1 MNLSK
6 TIRTII
12 FASFAASMLASCAA
26 PTFNMEISRP
36 EVSDLKYEKKSSESH
51 SFSVLDKRAKE
62 SKFSEGTLNFNIL
75 IDGKNINEVEE
86 LKTALAKELVSRGSN
101 IKFTSDVQENLKLD
115 VIDFKMFNHRTNGFT
130 PLITL
135 TQFAGDLW
143 VNGEKQRIVSFV
155 KRAKVP
161 IWFITEDGIVENTYN
176 QPVSLV
182 VQDLATRITQRL
194 DNNKASDQAL
204 KALVEEI
211 NNDKT
216 DDTVRY
222 FKVYQLGFSNN
233 KSAIPYI
240 ISYLDHKDDYVRLAA
255 ISSLGLLDA
264 ESEVDRLK
272 KIFTSAKLWQDR
284 AMSLKALADINTP
297 EADAIVDAEWERVSK
312 IAKPNKEAKWN
323 RSILSLYR

>member
-6 TIRTII
+6 TIIKII
-12 FASFAASMLASCAA
+12 LASLAATMLASCAA
-26 PTFNMEISRP
+26 PTFNMEIARP
-36 EVSDLKYEKKSSESH
+36 EVSDLKYEKKSSQPH
-51 SFSVLDKRAKE
+51 SISVLDKRAKE
-62 SKFSEGTLNFNIL
+62 SKFSEGTLQFNIL
-75 IDGKNINEVEE
+75 IDGKNINEVQA
-86 LKTALAKELVSRGSN
+86 LKAALAEELVSRGSD
-101 IKFTSDVQENLKLD
+101 ITFTSDAQENVKLD
-115 VIDFKMFNHRTNGFT
+115 VVNFKIINHRTNGFT

-161 IWFITEDGIVENTYN
+161 IWYITEDGIVENTYN

-194 DNNKASDQAL
+194 DNNKTSDQAI

-211 NNDKT
+211 NNNKT
-216 DDTVRY
+216 DDTTRY

-240 ISYLDHKDDYVRLAA
+240 INYLDHKDDYVRLAA

-264 ESEVDRLK
+264 ESEVTRLN
-272 KIFTSAKLWQDR
+272 KIFTSAKIWQDR
-284 AMSLKALADINTP
+284 AMSLKALADINTS
-297 EADAIVDAEWERVSK
+297 EAKAIVDAEWERVSK

-323 RSILSLYR
+323 KGILSLYR

>member
-12 FASFAASMLASCAA
+12 FAFFAASMLASCAA
-26 PTFNMEISRP
+26 PTFDMEIAKP
-36 EVSDLKYEKKSSESH
+36 EVSGLKYEKKSSKSH
-51 SFSVLDKRAKE
+51 SFSVLDKRIKE
-62 SKFSEGTLNFNIL
+62 SKFSEGTLQFNIL
-75 IDGKNINEVEE
+75 IDGKNINEVQE
-86 LKTALAKELVSRGSN
+86 LKTALAEELVSRGSD
-101 IKFTSDVQENLKLD
+101 IKFTSDAQENYKLD
-115 VIDFKMFNHRTNGFT
+115 VVNFKIINHRSNGFS

-161 IWFITEDGIVENTYN
+161 IWYITEEGIVENTYN
-176 QPVSLV
+176 QPVSIV

-194 DNNKASDQAL
+194 DNNKSSDQAV

-211 NNDKT
+211 NNHKT
-216 DDTVRY
+216 DDTTRY

-240 ISYLDHKDDYVRLAA
+240 ISYLDHEDDYVRLAA

-264 ESEVDRLK
+264 ESAVTRLN
-272 KIFTSAKLWQDR
+272 KIFTSAQIWQDR
-284 AMSLKALADINTP
+284 AMSLKALADIDTP
-297 EADAIVDAEWERVSK
+297 EAKTIVDVEWERVSK
-312 IAKPNKEAKWN
+312 IAKPNKEEKWN
-323 RSILSLYR
+323 KNILSLYR